1 MSFSILRCLY
11 KTFINQIKVKKY
23 ILFLI
28 GLAFFAGACNN
39 KETNENMK
47 NPLLGEF
54 NTPFQVPPFD
64 KIAITDYKP
73 AIREAIKVH
82 DQEID
87 EIVSNKKPANFEN
100 TIVAYERSGMLLSK
114 VQSVFFNMNSSMT
127 SDEMQQIAE
136 DLSPELSAH
145 SDAIK
150 MNEKLFA
157 RVKEVYLQKEK
168 LKLGTEDSML
178 LEETYVYFVRG
189 GANLSNENK
198 EKLKKINEE
207 LSLLSLKFGQNV
219 LSEINSFKL
228 VIDKKEDLSGL
239 PEAVI
244 AGAAE
249 TATEAG
255 KAGSWV
261 FTVQKPSMIPFLT
274 YSDKRELREK
284 LFKAYINL
292 GNNGNEYDNKEII
305 SKIVNLRIEKAALL
319 GFSSHAAYVLDRNMA
334 KTPEKVMT
342 FLNNIWEKSLPVAK
356 AEASSLQELIN
367 KDSKKFKLEAWD
379 WWYYSEKLRKEKYD
393 IDEEQLRPYFSLE
406 KVRNGAFDV
415 ATKLWGIT
423 FVERKDI
430 PVYQEDVQAFE
441 VLDADGTH
449 LGVMYMDFFP
459 RASKRSGAWMSD
471 FRGQQVRDGVNI
483 RPVVTTNFNFS
494 KPNGNTP
501 ALLSYDEV
509 ETLFHEFG
517 HALQGLLTNCTY
529 SSLSGTSVAQDF
541 VELCSQVMENW
552 ASEPEVLKSY
562 AKHYETGEVIPA
574 ELLKKMDDS
583 KYFNQGFVTVEY
595 LAASLLDM
603 NYHILTSADTSLNAT
618 AFEDSCL
625 MKAGLIPEIVV
636 RYRSTYFNHIFSGG
650 YSAGYYAYIWA
661 EVLDSDAFE
670 AFVETGNIFDK
681 ETAIAFRKNI
691 LEKGG
696 TVDPMKLYVTFRGKE
711 PGVEP
716 LLRKRGLL

>member
-1 MSFSILRCLY
+1 M
-11 KTFINQIKVKKY
+11 KKY
-23 ILFLI
+23 TLFLI

-82 DQEID
+82 EQEID
-87 EIVSNKKPANFEN
+87 EIVSNSKPANFEN

-157 RVKEVYLQKEK
+157 RVKEVYMQKEK

-219 LSEINSFKL
+219 LSEINDFKL

-356 AEASSLQELIN
+356 AEAASLQELIN

-494 KPNGNTP
+494 KPNGNNP
-501 ALLSYDEV
+501 ALLSYEEV

-562 AKHYETGEVIPA
+562 AKHFETGEVIPA

-603 NYHILTSADTSLNAT
+603 NYHILTAADTSLNAT

-681 ETAIAFRKNI
+681 ETANAFRKNI

>member
-1 MSFSILRCLY
+1 
-11 KTFINQIKVKKY
+11 VKKP
-23 ILFLI
+23 ISILI
-28 GLAFFAGACNN
+28 GLAIFAGSCNN
-39 KETNENMK
+39 QETKENMK
-47 NPLLGEF
+47 NPLLAEF

-64 KIAITDYKP
+64 KISITDYAP

-82 DQEID
+82 EEEID
-87 EIVSNKKPANFEN
+87 EITNNTKPADFTN
-100 TIVAYERSGMLLSK
+100 TVIAYERSGMLLSK
-114 VQSVFFNMNSSMT
+114 VQGVFFNMNSSMT
-127 SDEMQQIAE
+127 SDEMQKIAE
-136 DLSPELSAH
+136 DLSPDLSAH

-157 RVKEVYLQKEK
+157 RIKHVYSQKEK
-168 LKLGTEDSML
+168 LNLRAEDSML

-219 LSEINSFKL
+219 LSEINDFKL

-255 KAGSWV
+255 KSGTWI

-292 GNNGNEYDNKEII
+292 GNNGNSFDNKEII
-305 SKIVNLRIEKAALL
+305 GKIVNLRIEKAELL
-319 GFSSHAAYVLDRNMA
+319 GFPSWAAFVLDRNMA
-334 KTPEKVMT
+334 KTPEKVMS
-342 FLNNIWEKSLPVAK
+342 FLNNLWEKSLPVAK
-356 AEASSLQELIN
+356 TEALNLQELIN
-367 KDSKKFKLEAWD
+367 KDTKRFKLEAWD

-393 IDEEQLRPYFSLE
+393 IDEEELRPYFSLE
-406 KVRNGAFDV
+406 KVRNGAFEV

-441 VLDADGTH
+441 VLDSDGSH
-449 LGVMYMDFFP
+449 LGILYMDFFP

-471 FRGQQVRDGVNI
+471 FRSQQVRDGINI

-494 KPNGNTP
+494 KPNGDKP
-501 ALLSYDEV
+501 ALLSYEEV
-509 ETLFHEFG
+509 ETLYHEFG

-529 SSLSGTSVAQDF
+529 ASLSGTSVSHDF
-541 VELCSQVMENW
+541 VELCSQIMENW

-574 ELLKKMDDS
+574 ELLKKMNDS

-603 NYHILTSADTSLNAT
+603 NYHIRTTPDSMTAT
-618 AFEDSCL
+618 AFEDTCL
-625 MKAGLIPEIVV
+625 TKARLIPEIVV

-661 EVLDSDAFE
+661 EVLDADAFQ
-670 AFVETGNIFDK
+670 AFSETGNIFDK

-711 PGVEP
+711 PGIEP

>member
-1 MSFSILRCLY
+1 
-11 KTFINQIKVKKY
+11 VKKN
-23 ILFLI
+23 ILILI
-28 GLAFFAGACNN
+28 GLALFASACNN

-73 AIREAIKVH
+73 AIREAIKVRE
-82 DQEID
+82 QEID
-87 EIVSNKKPANFEN
+87 EIVGNKKPADFEN
-100 TIVAYERSGMLLSK
+100 TIIAYERAGMLLSK
-114 VQSVFFNMNSSMT
+114 VQSVFSNMNSSLT

-145 SDAIK
+145 FDAIK
-150 MNEKLFA
+150 MNDKLFA
-157 RVKEVYLQKEK
+157 RVRAVYNQKEN

-219 LSEINSFKL
+219 LSEINDFQL
-228 VIDKKEDLSGL
+228 VIESREDLTGL

-249 TATEAG
+249 AATEAG
-255 KAGSWV
+255 KPGSWL

-274 YSDKRELREK
+274 YSDRRELREK
-284 LFKAYINL
+284 LFKGYINL
-292 GNNGNEYDNKEII
+292 GNNGNEADNKAII
-305 SKIVNLRIEKAALL
+305 TKIVNLRIEKAALL
-319 GFSSHAAYVLDRNMA
+319 GFSSHAGFILDRNMA
-334 KTPEKVMT
+334 KTPEKVMS

-356 AEASSLQELIN
+356 AEAASLQEMIN
-367 KDSKKFKLEAWD
+367 KDSKKFTLEAWD

-406 KVRNGAFDV
+406 KVRNGAFEV

-449 LGVMYMDFFP
+449 LGVLYMDFFP

-494 KPNGNTP
+494 KPSGNKP

-517 HALQGLLTNCTY
+517 HALQGLLSNCTY
-529 SSLSGTSVAQDF
+529 ASLSGTSVAQDY

-603 NYHILTSADTSLNAT
+603 NYHILTAVDTSLNVT

-625 MKAGLIPEIVV
+625 VKEGLIPEIVV

-650 YSAGYYAYIWA
+650 YSAGYYAYLWA

-681 ETAIAFRKNI
+681 ETANAFRKNI